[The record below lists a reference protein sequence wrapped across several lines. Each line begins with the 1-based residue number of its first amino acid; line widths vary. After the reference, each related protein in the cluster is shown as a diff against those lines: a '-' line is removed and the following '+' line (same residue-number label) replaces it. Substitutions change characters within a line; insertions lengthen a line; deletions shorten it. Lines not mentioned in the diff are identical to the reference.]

1 MKKELLTV
9 KELVAELRVVWPA
22 LTNTSRRMAFPLMP
36 DRAEQL
42 LGSERL
48 GQKWRTS

>member
-9 KELVAELRVVWPA
+9 KEWVAEPRVVWPA
-22 LTNTSRRMAFPLMP
+22 LTNTSRRMDFPLMP

-42 LGSERL
+42 LGSERF
-48 GQKWRTS
+48 GQKWQTS